1 MMSYKIEIDRERE
14 GVYAIHRVNDNGD
27 DYVIL
32 TGDENFM
39 HKLGSALKEA
49 RF

>member
-1 MMSYKIEIDRERE
+1 MSYKIEIDSE
-14 GVYAIHRVNDNGD
+14 GKGIYSVRRVNDNGD

-39 HKLGSALKEA
+39 QKLSSALKEA
-49 RF
+49 GF

>member
-1 MMSYKIEIDRERE
+1 MSYEIEIDSENKGIYSVR
-14 GVYAIHRVNDNGD
+14 RVNDNGD

-39 HKLGSALKEA
+39 HKLSSALKEA
-49 RF
+49 GV

>member
-1 MMSYKIEIDRERE
+1 MSYKIEIDSE
-14 GVYAIHRVNDNGD
+14 GKGIYSVRRVNDNGD
-27 DYVIL
+27 DYIIL

-49 RF
+49 GF